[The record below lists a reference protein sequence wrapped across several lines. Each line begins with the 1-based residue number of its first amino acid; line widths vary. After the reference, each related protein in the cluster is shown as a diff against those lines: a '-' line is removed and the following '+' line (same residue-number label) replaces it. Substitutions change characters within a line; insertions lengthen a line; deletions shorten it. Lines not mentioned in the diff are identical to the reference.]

1 MIPILQYLPSTDVFI
16 TLLNIYEIARKQLSY
31 FQPMIHFFTIK
42 TSENLQI
49 FNIFM
54 GYRSE
59 TLVENKLMAYYYY
72 FNKNKAPS

>member
-1 MIPILQYLPSTDVFI
+1 
-16 TLLNIYEIARKQLSY
+16 
-31 FQPMIHFFTIK
+31 MIHFFTIK
-42 TSENLQI
+42 TSENVQI

-59 TLVENKLMAYYYY
+59 TLVENELMAYYYY

>member
-31 FQPMIHFFTIK
+31 FQRMIHFFTIK
-42 TSENLQI
+42 TSENRQI